1 VLYRLY
7 RCRSGQ
13 YYSLHSRREMK
24 KQNNASWVTFS
35 GLQIANV
42 DNQLENLPLVPMTVA
57 GVT

>member
-1 VLYRLY
+1 
-7 RCRSGQ
+7 
-13 YYSLHSRREMK
+13 MK